1 MANKKLPRGIR
12 NCNPLNIKRSSRN
25 KWLGEVDYKE
35 TYMEFNGQ
43 QYEAREYDRTFC
55 QFSCME
61 QGYRAA
67 AILLHRYIKN
77 GHNTYEKIISRWA
90 PANENNTAGYVGRVT
105 DYCVAAPDMIVNF
118 CAEDILPLM
127 AAMTIVENGSQYD
140 PFDRNDELLKDM
152 QGGFM
157 LAYKYI

>member
-12 NCNPLNIKRSSRN
+12 NCNPLNIRRSPHNR
-25 KWLGEVDYKE
+25 WLGEVDYKE
-35 TYMEFNGQ
+35 TYKEFNGQ
-43 QYEAREYDRTFC
+43 ECETREYDRTFC
-55 QFSCME
+55 QFHCME

-77 GHNTYEKIISRWA
+77 GHNTYKKIISRWA
-90 PANENNTAGYVGRVT
+90 PSNENNTAGYVERVAN
-105 DYCVAAPDMIVNF
+105 YCVAAPDMIVTF

-127 AAMTIVENGSQYD
+127 AAMTIVENGAKYD
-140 PFDRNDELLKDM
+140 PFDRNDELLKGM

-157 LAYKYI
+157 LAYKNV